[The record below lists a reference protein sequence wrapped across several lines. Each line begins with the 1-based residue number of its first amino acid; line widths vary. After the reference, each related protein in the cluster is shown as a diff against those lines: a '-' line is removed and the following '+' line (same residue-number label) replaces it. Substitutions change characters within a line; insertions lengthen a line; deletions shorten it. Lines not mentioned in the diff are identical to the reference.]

1 MPVKEATQPEV
12 RDHSLDD
19 EHLQRFIVEGYLS
32 VRTEHPPEFHQ
43 ALREQIEAVIGA
55 EGNPGNN
62 LLPRLPALREVFH
75 DAPVA
80 GALGSILGPGY
91 FLQPHRYCHLN
102 SPGTPGQ
109 KLHRDGFCTRR
120 HHPRAVMAFYYPQ
133 DVTEAMGPT
142 AIVPRSQ
149 YSNTRPRDAELLL
162 CADAG
167 AVVLVDFNIWHRGT
181 PNVSD
186 RKRAMV
192 KFLFTRMEEPWE
204 PGGSRRP
211 RAWRPG
217 GVDPLSPLWE
227 HLWGWHC
234 GGVDGFPD
242 AGRGEGGR
250 IPQLVGALSDESEL
264 VGFHSAYELARI
276 GAPAVP
282 ALVEALLDAPDAG
295 RWHPIHEG
303 INDGSFPRFVTA
315 NASYALSA
323 IGAAA
328 VPALLDAIT
337 RSGRPLDWAARA
349 SVVETLADIGRPA
362 HEAIPVLRRAVEDES
377 VYVRRHAAEAL
388 GTTSQG
394 LSTGVLPLMRSLTDE
409 DIRVRRNAT
418 LALARIGAAA
428 EEAVPLLARSLAD
441 DDRYV
446 RGNAAHALRCI
457 RTPAAVEVLL
467 EYMATSRW
475 CPLTTRDSPY

>member
-1 MPVKEATQPEV
+1 MPVKEAMQPEV

-19 EHLQRFIVEGYLS
+19 EQLQRFIVEGYLT

-62 LLPRLPALREVFH
+62 LLPRLPALREVFA
-75 DAPVA
+75 DPRVA
-80 GALGSILGPGY
+80 GALAGILGPGY

-102 SPGTPGQ
+102 APGTLGQ

-120 HHPRAVMAFYYPQ
+120 HHTRAAMAFYYPQ
-133 DVTEAMGPT
+133 DVTEAMAPT

-149 YSNTRPRDAELLL
+149 YANTRPPEAERLL
-162 CADAG
+162 CVEAG
-167 AVVLVDFNIWHRGT
+167 TVVIVDFNIWHRGT

-186 RKRAMV
+186 RSRAMV
-192 KFLFTRMEEPWE
+192 KFLFARMEEPGE
-204 PGGSRRP
+204 PNGSRR
-211 RAWRPG
+211 RAWHSDEA
-217 GVDPLSPLWE
+217 DPLSPLWE
-227 HLWGWHC
+227 HLWEWH
-234 GGVDGFPD
+234 GGGAGDFPD
-242 AGRGEGGR
+242 AGGDSGR
-250 IPQLVGALSDESEL
+250 TIPELVAALGDESER
-264 VGFHSAYELARI
+264 VGFHAAYELARL

-282 ALVEALLDAPDAG
+282 ALLEALLNAPDAG

-303 INDGSFPRFVTA
+303 INDGGFPRFVTA

-323 IGAAA
+323 IGAPA
-328 VPALLDAIT
+328 VPALLDALDG
-337 RSGRPLDWAARA
+337 RGRPLDWPARA
-349 SVVETLADIGRPA
+349 SVIEILGDIGRPA
-362 HEAIPVLRRAVEDES
+362 HAAIPALGRAVDDES

-394 LSTGVLPLMRSLTDE
+394 GSTGVPPLMHSLIDE
-409 DIRVRRNAT
+409 DTRVRRNAT

-428 EEAVPLLARSLAD
+428 GAAVPLLARSLAD
-441 DDRYV
+441 EDRYV
-446 RGNAAHALRCI
+446 RGNAAHALRRI
-457 RTPAAVEVLL
+457 GTPAAVEALL
-467 EYMATSRW
+467 EFMSTSRW